1 MQADHRVDLTPDWA
15 LWRDFAVR
23 SAGFPVEGLGVFGGE
38 GESERLAEVA
48 RNPAFREAVAWQSR
62 ESLSRAV
69 DKHATGMQESPSRV
83 RRREDVIA
91 SYWQRYCAKNDTIG
105 FFGPLAWGR
114 FAEQGD
120 GFAMR
125 AGSPEHERVVHFE
138 NWAVEA
144 VGATA
149 GVAPLVPMD
158 PFPERALRARL
169 QEERP
174 SELASLD
181 RLEAARDA
189 VSATPREGLGA
200 ALAELDRV
208 FEEIT
213 GREAVRT
220 DGDTGGGRT
229 IAYLDCLRDLNLTL
243 GGEVLD
249 ELSTTL
255 PAVLYAS
262 R

>member
-158 PFPERALRARL
+158 PFPERALCA
-169 QEERP
+169 P
-174 SELASLD
+174 
-181 RLEAARDA
+181 
-189 VSATPREGLGA
+189 PRGA
-200 ALAELDRV
+200 ALGARLAGSAGGRARRRLRDASRRPRRRAGRARPRV
-208 FEEIT
+208 
-213 GREAVRT
+213 R
-220 DGDTGGGRT
+220 GDHGEGGGP
-229 IAYLDCLRDLNLTL
+229 D
-243 GGEVLD
+243 
-249 ELSTTL
+249 
-255 PAVLYAS
+255 
-262 R
+262 